1 MSKAVKQILIGFLLL
16 HCGCDLFI
24 TREAESPETKGATYQ
39 PAFSPD
45 TLISNFI
52 NALAEKNTQNY
63 IASFSDPAFSNKT
76 FIFIPSAAAAAKF
89 PVLADGWSLA
99 DEEQY
104 FNNVISKVFDDV
116 RITLIIKETERS
128 VLGDS
133 VLYSASYSLNVPH
146 NDITISNIFQGEMK
160 MKLIRDSRS
169 IWSIYYWEDIRN
181 TNESSWSD
189 LKGLFY

>member
-133 VLYSASYSLNVPH
+133 VLYSASYSL
-146 NDITISNIFQGEMK
+146 QGEMK
-160 MKLIRDSRS
+160 MKLLRDSRS